1 MNKIHI
7 MDEVLAN
14 KIAAGEVVEKLVS
27 VVKELVE
34 NSIDAG
40 STEIAIDLASSGM
53 KMIRVI
59 DNGSGMSKSDA
70 EIAFFRHATSKI
82 LTDDDLFNIN
92 TLGFRGEA
100 LASIASISKLELI
113 TNNCDEITKVLIN
126 GGKIESITTGACN
139 KGTMITVSDIFY
151 NTPARL
157 KHIKNLY
164 QELSY
169 IVSFIENIALSYPN
183 ISFKLTNDDKVLI
196 KTSGNGELLGVIR
209 NIYGTSIY
217 NSMLYI
223 EGETDDY
230 KVSGYVSKPSVNKTN
245 NSSITTIVNGRVIK
259 NNNLNRIINNAYHTY
274 KPDNRYPYVLININ
288 VDPELID
295 VNIHP
300 TKMDIKF
307 SKMEDLNNLIEELIK
322 EAISEKVNIIN
333 IESNKE
339 DIISEIEDS
348 NNEEIEDKEEY
359 VETTLFDLEVKEEG
373 EKYFPILEVVGLVH
387 GTYIVAQ
394 NEEGMYLI
402 DVHAAKERINYEIVK
417 KSFGNVEVK
426 KTKLLVPVLKEFK
439 KSDYIIFN
447 ENIELFK
454 SLGFEYKEMGINT
467 ISVDTVPAWLPD
479 IEGSV
484 NTIIEYIIA
493 LERNFD
499 LERFRE
505 SLAILVSCKMSIK
518 ANTYS
523 SISEMESL
531 LNDLKNCDNPYN
543 CPHGR
548 PTIIKYSISELESN
562 FKRSGF

>member
-373 EKYFPILEVVGLVH
+373 EKYFPILEVAGLVH